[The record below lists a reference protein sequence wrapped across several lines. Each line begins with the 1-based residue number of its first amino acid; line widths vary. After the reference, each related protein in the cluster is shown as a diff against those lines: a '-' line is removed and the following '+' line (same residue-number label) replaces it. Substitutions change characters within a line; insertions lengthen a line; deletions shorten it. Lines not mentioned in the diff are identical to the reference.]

1 MLEGMTVQRRAPI
14 LSWREWL
21 AAEFTILR
29 SVLRGLRRR
38 WPTSTTAQQVSQQMK
53 AMVWAVSPHD
63 GHRHVFS
70 RPHLTGA
77 TLHGYAQAW
86 CSHPAPLAGLQA
98 TIRRTAPLCIA
109 CTTLAID
116 LLASTGGH
124 ARCLGSH

>member
-1 MLEGMTVQRRAPI
+1 MTVQRRAPI

-38 WPTSTTAQQVSQQMK
+38 WSTSATAQQMK

-70 RPHLTGA
+70 RHHLAGG

-86 CSHPAPLAGLQA
+86 CSHPAPLPGLQA
-98 TIRRTAPLCIA
+98 TIRRTAPLCVA
-109 CTTLAID
+109 CATLVSD
-116 LLASTGGH
+116 LLANTGGH